1 MHLVLLLDDHP
12 FNRFYAHVHSLRVHI
27 IALIFYGEMCSCC
40 FLVNKSVMYIFF
52 KWNDNIFLITKLSN
66 SKQEQ
71 IVKQCSVFRSCM
83 LIKITSSEPGEM
95 HKPAQIIKKP
105 CQLEK
110 YCSHMKNNFFFPVK
124 LLERAS
130 PGLTEAMMS
139 MKAMPSTW
147 EDFLWLVTSLL
158 QFHLGYIS
166 QWENVDGLSLLA
178 SVSESVKLSGEGL
191 SLPGFQMISQWVKII
206 LKCVSIIIN
215 LNC

>member
-12 FNRFYAHVHSLRVHI
+12 FNRFYAHVHILRVHI

-83 LIKITSSEPGEM
+83 LIKITSGEPGEM

-110 YCSHMKNNFFFPVK
+110 YCSHMKNNFFF
-124 LLERAS
+124 S
-130 PGLTEAMMS
+130 
-139 MKAMPSTW
+139 
-147 EDFLWLVTSLL
+147 
-158 QFHLGYIS
+158 
-166 QWENVDGLSLLA
+166 
-178 SVSESVKLSGEGL
+178 
-191 SLPGFQMISQWVKII
+191 
-206 LKCVSIIIN
+206 C
-215 LNC
+215 